1 MRVAAV
7 GHRLPDDVDAM
18 GTADQL
24 DDDADYRGGGQA
36 GRHGRAAGTDGS

>member
-1 MRVAAV
+1 MRVAA
-7 GHRLPDDVDAM
+7 GGQRLPDVDAM

-24 DDDADYRGGGQA
+24 DDDADHRGGGQV